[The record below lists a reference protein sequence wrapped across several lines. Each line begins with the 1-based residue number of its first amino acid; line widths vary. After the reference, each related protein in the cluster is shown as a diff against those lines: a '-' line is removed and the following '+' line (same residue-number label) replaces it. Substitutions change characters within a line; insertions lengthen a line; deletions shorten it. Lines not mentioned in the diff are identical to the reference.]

1 MIKLSRYI
9 LVATGI
15 LVASIVLPSLFWT
28 IFEKVP
34 RSPNIFYSTITE
46 DFVIVDGSH
55 KKNPEG
61 PEKTSE
67 E

>member
-1 MIKLSRYI
+1 MIKFSRYI

-34 RSPNIFYSTITE
+34 RSPNIFYSCIND
-46 DFVIVDGSH
+46 DFIIVDGSIRKSPSGKEFH
-55 KKNPEG
+55 L
-61 PEKTSE
+61 
-67 E
+67 